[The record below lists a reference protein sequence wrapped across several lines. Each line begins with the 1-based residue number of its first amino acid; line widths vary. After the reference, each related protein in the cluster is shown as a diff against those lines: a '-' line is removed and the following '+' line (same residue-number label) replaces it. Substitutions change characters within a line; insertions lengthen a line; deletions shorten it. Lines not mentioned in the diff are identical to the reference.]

1 MAKDINV
8 GYPITFPPIIS
19 FVVDCETQ
27 EEIDKMLENLSTDG
41 KADQCWWLGDKYG
54 MSWPIVPMVLGQMI
68 GDTDSKK
75 SEKVMK
81 TKLQMK
87 KINIKDIEQAY
98 ELQWC
103 HSSLFCNPVV
113 YFQYRISK
121 INN

>member
-1 MAKDINV
+1 
-8 GYPITFPPIIS
+8 
-19 FVVDCETQ
+19 
-27 EEIDKMLENLSTDG
+27 
-41 KADQCWWLGDKYG
+41 

-98 ELQWC
+98 ELQ
-103 HSSLFCNPVV
+103 
-113 YFQYRISK
+113 
-121 INN
+121 